1 MTLDIAKFISNSI
14 KTQAKV
20 QHLDVSTKTVARND
34 VPQSVNDLVAKEYGD
49 KYMLDAD
56 YVSFFWG
63 PIGKEEIKKLFNVV
77 DKALGKSANKLTETD
92 FKKLSLGEEAEE
104 VEPEDSEEDDEQEE
118 QEKAST
124 EEEIEQE
131 DIDDDDDGD
140 DEEIE
145 ELDEDD
151 GSDEA
156 APEAPKKTSH
166 FFLKITMK

>member
-20 QHLDVSTKTVARND
+20 QHLDVNTKTVARND
-34 VPQSVNDLVAKEYGD
+34 IPQSVNDLVAKEYGD

-92 FKKLSLGEEAEE
+92 FKKLSLGEEAE
-104 VEPEDSEEDDEQEE
+104 PEDSEEDDEQEE
-118 QEKAST
+118 QEKDST

-131 DIDDDDDGD
+131 DINDDDDDGD

-145 ELDEDD
+145 ELDED
-151 GSDEA
+151 GSGDEA
-156 APEAPKKTSH
+156 ASEAPKKTSH